1 MLSASKVHPA
11 TTLHRIDRAAG
22 ARCCVVLLLLTLV
35 PCAALA
41 LDSSRRLSQYV
52 LTNWQAEQGLPQNT
66 VLSIARTSDGYMWIG
81 TQEGLARF
89 DGTQFT
95 LFNRNNVPELQGSQ
109 IFALH
114 ADGKGRLWIGTDEGM
129 VVRERGVFR
138 RLSADVVYTIHE
150 NHAGALWVGTNAGL
164 KRIDNDGRMEPFV
177 GDAGLLERDIRVV
190 HEDLK
195 GTLWLSTRRGG
206 LQRRQGDR
214 FVDVSLEQDGKA
226 TLVSAI
232 AEEPDGALW
241 MGTFDGR
248 LYHMVDG
255 RAKRVFLPQAAM
267 NSIRALIHDRDGN
280 LIAAI
285 ANGGLWRVSGSSV
298 DQLTAQQGLSSDDLR
313 SLYEDEEGS
322 LWIGSSGG
330 GLTQLHASKF
340 TPFGAPEG
348 LVGSSAWS
356 IAQLRDGSMLI
367 GTDQGLNRYAQG
379 RMEYLSE
386 RYGLGRNPVRT
397 ILQARNGD
405 VLIGVDGRGLYRLRD
420 SHVEHL
426 DSNGLASGDR
436 IYSLYED
443 RSGRLWV
450 GKQSGLYRMEGGA
463 LRPVEALSALGSVGY
478 AAIHEDRA
486 GRVWLATDTR
496 GLLMLDGETLH
507 QYGKAEGLTSQMV
520 GALHEDEQGALWIG
534 MASGLARLEKGRI
547 STAPAG
553 GPFRQMILQILEDS
567 AHQLWLTTNKG
578 VFAVPR
584 KQMEAYLSGTGG
596 IPEYRVYDASDG
608 MRTSE
613 FNGANMGAGCIAADG
628 SLWLPMIR
636 GVVRAD
642 PIGMRLNPTPP
653 PVWID
658 RVAADG
664 EMLVQQPGLLVPAG
678 RNKWEFGYTAPNFL
692 GPQRVRFRYML
703 EGYDPGWVE
712 AGSQRTAYY
721 TGIPPGKYTF
731 RVIASNDDGV
741 WNMQGASVSF
751 RFAPYF
757 YQTRWFWAACALIA
771 LLIGVALHRW
781 RIGHLRRRAI
791 EMENLIAVRTADL
804 ARAKEHAELAT
815 QAKSQFLANMS
826 HEIRTP
832 MNGVIGMTELLLDTP
847 LSATQRDYT
856 ETVRDSAGALLTV
869 INDILDFSKIEA
881 GKLDLE
887 NIDMDVRDTVE
898 DVGRLLAIQ
907 AHTKGLELTVNVDVK
922 VPERISGDPARL
934 RQVLV
939 NLGGNAVKFTSEG
952 EVAIDV
958 QVVESTAQSILIR
971 CSVHDTGV
979 GISADKLGTLFQPF
993 TQVDA
998 STTRKYG
1005 GTGLG
1010 LSIVKR
1016 LAELMGGDVGAESS
1030 PGKGSTFWFTA
1041 RLGVATSLPMPRLPN
1056 EKLRGL
1062 RVLVVDDNAT
1072 NRRVV
1077 AGQLEPHGIEVVCA
1091 ADANTAL
1098 EVMRNAEARHQP
1110 FELALL
1116 DFQMPGCDG
1125 RTLGQRIVAD
1135 KCLRETRMVL
1145 LTSSGQRGDAQQ
1157 CAEIGFAGYLLKPV
1171 ARHELISCIELLMYS
1186 PAEVWQKRER
1196 PIITRYQA
1204 RTGRHSQLQRIL
1216 VAEDNLVNQKVARVV
1231 LEKLGYIV
1239 DVVATGRD
1247 AVTAWET
1254 GRYRLILMDCQ
1265 MPELDGYEATR
1276 EIRRLEAGK
1285 GRIPIV
1291 ALTAH
1296 AMQGADA
1303 ECKAAGMDDYLSKP
1317 LDRSKLV
1324 ACLERLLPK
1333 PSEPRPDRENDV
1345 DQGSATQQLTAEAA
1359 AETAEAEA
1367 APVDWHRLIESLD
1380 GDHGLARELV
1390 DLFISS
1396 GDLTVES
1403 LLSPLD
1409 DENCSTRAAKAH
1421 ALKGASA
1428 NLRADAL
1435 AAALRDLEKAVA
1447 ERDGDR
1453 YRGAAEAVQ
1462 HEYRRARQYLREQ
1475 IAA

>member
-1 MLSASKVHPA
+1 ML
-11 TTLHRIDRAAG
+11 L
-22 ARCCVVLLLLTLV
+22 
-35 PCAALA
+35 ALA
-41 LDSSRRLSQYV
+41 PYAAMALDPSKQLTQYV
-52 LTNWQAEQGLPQNT
+52 LTNWQAEQGLPQDT
-66 VLSIARTSDGYMWIG
+66 VLSIARTPDGYMWVG

-89 DGTQFT
+89 DGVQFT
-95 LFNRNNVPELQGSQ
+95 LFNSNNVPELQGSQ
-109 IFALH
+109 IQALH

-129 VVRERGVFR
+129 VVREQGAFR
-138 RLSADVVYTIHE
+138 RLGADVVYAIHE
-150 NHAGALWVGTNAGL
+150 NRAGTLWVGTNAGL
-164 KRIDNDGRMEPFV
+164 KRIDDDGRMEPFI
-177 GDAGLLERDIRVV
+177 GNAALSERDIRVV
-190 HEDLK
+190 HEDRE

-206 LQRRQGDR
+206 LQRWQGDR
-214 FVDVSLEQDGKA
+214 FVPVSLEQDGKA

-232 AEEPDGALW
+232 AEEPDGTLW

-248 LYHMVDG
+248 LYHVIDG
-255 RAKRVFLPQAAM
+255 RAERVALPQAAT
-267 NSIRALIHDRDGN
+267 NSIRALLRDRDGN
-280 LIAAI
+280 LLAAI
-285 ANGGLWRVSGSSV
+285 ANGGLWRVRGTSM
-298 DQLTAQQGLSSDDLR
+298 DQMTTGQGLASDDLR
-313 SLYEDEEGS
+313 TLYEDPEGS
-322 LWIGSSGG
+322 IWIGSSGG
-330 GLTQLHASKF
+330 GLTQLHAGKF
-340 TPFGAPEG
+340 TPFGVPEG
-348 LVGSSAWS
+348 LVGRAAWS
-356 IAQLRDGSMLI
+356 IAELRDGSLLI

-379 RMEYLSE
+379 RIEYLSE
-386 RYGLGRNPVRT
+386 RYGLGRSTVRA

-405 VLIGVDGRGLYRLRD
+405 VWIGIDGRGVYRLRD
-420 SHVEHL
+420 SRMEHL
-426 DSNGLASGDR
+426 DSSELVSGDR
-436 IYSLYED
+436 IFSLHED

-450 GKQSGLYRMEGGA
+450 GKQSGLYRMEGGV
-463 LRPVEALSALGSVGY
+463 LRPVEAVARLGSVGY
-478 AAIHEDRA
+478 FVIHEDRA
-486 GRVWLATDTR
+486 GRFWLATDTH
-496 GLLMLDGETLH
+496 GLLMLDGEALH
-507 QYGKAEGLTSQMV
+507 EYGRAQGLPSRV
-520 GALHEDEQGALWIG
+520 VSALHEDEHGALWIG
-534 MASGLARLEKGRI
+534 MASGLARLQDGRI

-578 VFAVPR
+578 VLAVPR
-584 KQMEAYLSGTGG
+584 QQLEAYLSGTGA
-596 IPEYRVYDASDG
+596 IPEYRAYDASDG

-613 FNGANMGAGCIAADG
+613 FNGSNSGAGCIAADG
-628 SLWLPMIR
+628 GLWLPMIR
-636 GVVRAD
+636 GVVRAE
-642 PIGMRLNPTPP
+642 PMRMRFNPTPP
-653 PVWID
+653 SVWID
-658 RVAADG
+658 RIAADG
-664 EMLVQQPGLLVPAG
+664 EALAQQQSLIVPAG
-678 RNKWEFGYTAPNFL
+678 RNKWEFSYTAPNFI

-703 EGYDPGWVE
+703 EGYDLDWVD

-741 WNMQGASVSF
+741 WNMQGASAGF

-757 YQTRWFWAACALIA
+757 HQTRWFWAACVLIA
-771 LLIGVALHRW
+771 LLLGIAVHRW
-781 RIGHLRRRAI
+781 RIRHLRHRAI
-791 EMENLIAVRTADL
+791 EMENLIALRTADL
-804 ARAKEHAELAT
+804 ARAKEQAELAT

-856 ETVRDSAGALLTV
+856 ETVRDSASALLTV

-887 NIDMDVRDTVE
+887 NIDMDVRDTFE

-907 AHTKGLELTVNVDVK
+907 AHSKGLELTVNVDAK
-922 VPERISGDPARL
+922 VPECVSGDPARL

-958 QVVESTAQSILIR
+958 QVVENTAQGILIR
-971 CSVHDTGV
+971 CSVHDTGI
-979 GISADKLGTLFQPF
+979 GISADKLRTLFQPF

-1010 LSIVKR
+1010 LSIVRR
-1016 LAELMGGDVGAESS
+1016 LAELMGGTVGAESN

-1041 RLGVATSLPMPRLPN
+1041 RLGAATSAPLPRVPN

-1077 AGQLEPHGIEVVCA
+1077 AGQLELFGIEVVCA
-1091 ADANTAL
+1091 PDANTAL
-1098 EVMRNAEARHQP
+1098 ESMREAVTRHQP

-1116 DFQMPGCDG
+1116 DFHMPGCDG
-1125 RTLGQRIVAD
+1125 RTLGERIVAD
-1135 KCLRETRMVL
+1135 QRLRKTRMVL

-1171 ARHELISCIELLMYS
+1171 ARHELVSCIELLMSS
-1186 PAEVWQKRER
+1186 PADVWQKGER
-1196 PIITRYQA
+1196 PIITRHQA
-1204 RTGRHSQLQRIL
+1204 RTGRYRQLQRVL

-1231 LEKLGYIV
+1231 LEKLGYLV
-1239 DVVATGRD
+1239 DVVATGRE

-1276 EIRRLEAGK
+1276 EIRRLENGER
-1285 GRIPIV
+1285 RIPIV

-1303 ECKAAGMDDYLSKP
+1303 DCKAAGMDDYLSKP
-1317 LDRSKLV
+1317 LDRSKLQ
-1324 ACLERLLPK
+1324 ACLERFLPN
-1333 PSEPRPDRENDV
+1333 PAEPRPDDETDI
-1345 DQGSATQQLTAEAA
+1345 DEGSAVQHSAPAA
-1359 AETAEAEA
+1359 APP

-1380 GDHGLARELV
+1380 GDQDLARELV
-1390 DLFISS
+1390 DMFISGGDQAVQSLS
-1396 GDLTVES
+1396 GALN
-1403 LLSPLD
+1403 
-1409 DENCSTRAAKAH
+1409 DENRSTLAAKAH

-1435 AAALRDLEKAVA
+1435 ATALKDLEQALAEGDGARYRDAAL
-1447 ERDGDR
+1447 
-1453 YRGAAEAVQ
+1453 AVQ
-1462 HEYRRARQYLREQ
+1462 REYDRAKHYLRER